1 MKMHQRITLPKVPFV
16 RSENLNSRTR
26 VEDAFVTR
34 IANNCKSV
42 GIRELGDFENNTLE
56 IIPHLGSN
64 SYHTILDTLREAGVM
79 CIEEKIFLLR
89 KKQEMIV
96 KYQTAKK
103 GPFGDTLKREINQIQ
118 V

>member
-1 MKMHQRITLPKVPFV
+1 MNMHQRVTLPKVPFV

-34 IANNCKSV
+34 IANICKSV
-42 GIRELGDFENNTLE
+42 GIWELGDFENNTLE
-56 IIPHLGSN
+56 IIPSLGN
-64 SYHTILDTLREAGVM
+64 VSYDTILNTLREAGVM

-89 KKQEMIV
+89 KKQELLVNYQKV
-96 KYQTAKK
+96 KKT
-103 GPFGDTLKREINQIQ
+103 PFGDMLKREINQIR

>member
-1 MKMHQRITLPKVPFV
+1 MHQRVTLPKVPFV

-56 IIPHLGSN
+56 IIPHLGIN
-64 SYHTILDTLREAGVM
+64 SYDTILNTLREAGIM

-96 KYQTAKK
+96 KYQTLKK
-103 GPFGDTLKREINQIQ
+103 GPFGDALKREINQIQ